1 MITIISP
8 AKKLEQSSQSITTQY
23 STPEFLYDAE
33 VLIDELRHLS
43 PRDIEKLMG
52 VSRDIAEMNY
62 ERFLRWTA
70 NVSKDNAQ
78 QAIFMFNG
86 HVYKSLNSN
95 SLKEQD
101 LEFAQKHLRIL
112 SGLYGILR
120 PLDLIQPYRLEMG
133 THLKTE
139 RGNNLYEFWNNKI
152 NKSINSALQAQKNPT
167 LINLAS
173 QEYFKA
179 INPHSV
185 KGNIITP
192 VFKEKKNN
200 EYKTIAVYAKKA
212 RGAMTR
218 FIIKERIDNPE
229 ALKAFEEDGYVFNQE
244 LSSENEWVFTR

>member
-8 AKKLEQSSQSITTQY
+8 AKKLEQSSQAITNQHT
-23 STPEFLYDAE
+23 SPEFLRDAE
-33 VLIDELRHLS
+33 LLIDELRKLS
-43 PRDIEKLMG
+43 PQDIEKLMG

-62 ERFLRWTA
+62 ERFMRWTS
-70 NVSKDNAQ
+70 NLSKDNAQ

-86 HVYKSLNSN
+86 HAYKKLESKSLN
-95 SLKEQD
+95 KKD
-101 LEFAQKHLRIL
+101 HEFAQQHLRIL

-120 PLDLIQPYRLEMG
+120 PLDLIQPYRLEMS
-133 THLKTE
+133 TPLTTE

-152 NKSINSALQAQKNPT
+152 NEHLNSVLQEQKKPT

-179 INPHSV
+179 IKPNSI

-192 VFKEKKNN
+192 IFKEKKNN

-218 FIIKERIDNPE
+218 FIIKEKINHPE
-229 ALKAFEEDGYVFNQE
+229 ALKSFEEDGYVFNQE
-244 LSSENEWVFTR
+244 YSSENEWVFTR